1 MTDEKTGPDIE
12 DDEDGPLFPE
22 DGNMEDRMDELEGQ
36 MGSLKSVVQ
45 KFQSETSTQLSQ
57 ILRVVLTT
65 KNMQNGQTEEQD
77 EENLRAGWMVT
88 TDLLT
93 TAKEQAME
101 RLGEQE
107 SLNKQLQSSIQDL
120 QKETVQLQEELANIE
135 KERDRWKHEKELLD
149 QEIENKNEKSSGE
162 GAEKIKKKEFPSNET
177 IIHNLLTSQVEF
189 YFSDHHLK
197 RDKPLMEKLC
207 STEEGEQGFIPF
219 EEVTNFPKVRTLG
232 QDAEVIERAVR
243 ASQYLVVKK
252 GKKNEL
258 LVGRSQFS
266 PPAPQQFPFR
276 RTVFVYGIKPDKDEE
291 WVRTQFECFGNIT
304 KIKFDSGSHSCPR
317 KVGARLLRKE
327 QSRVIRLHI
336 RDSKH
341 TEFIFKKGNG
351 VEMTTYICGQC
362 ERMKKFTEGYYM
374 STDANIPVHMPY
386 MFCIQCAA
394 KKAEENLKFY
404 QQRSQVH
411 FKDPSLCKDLFGI
424 DQKVYKETDNDLQS
438 FTTCLIVFESQRQA
452 SKCVYVR
459 SRLGIE
465 GCFATHFHN
474 FTRHKREIC
483 APEGAMPLMPHEMQ
497 KEQSF
502 SLQPVSMKPQR
513 STPHAP
519 QRSRGYGRPQNRSS
533 GLRPPPMRRNQ
544 SAPTAGRFRRERN

>member
-1 MTDEKTGPDIE
+1 MTEEKENPALDMVGID
-12 DDEDGPLFPE
+12 DDEPLFPE
-22 DGNMEDRMDELEGQ
+22 DEVASRIGNLEEDMN
-36 MGSLKSVVQ
+36 SVKKNLQ

-57 ILRVVLTT
+57 ILKVVLTT
-65 KNMQNGQTEEQD
+65 RKSQNGTEADHQQD

-93 TAKEQAME
+93 TAKEDALR
-101 RLGEQE
+101 RLQEQTD
-107 SLNKQLQSSIQDL
+107 LNEQLQSSIQDL
-120 QKETVQLQEELANIE
+120 QQENVQMTERLALVE
-135 KERDRWKHEKELLD
+135 KERDKWKHEKELLD
-149 QEIENKNEKSSGE
+149 QDLECKLQDGALTLAKN
-162 GAEKIKKKEFPSNET
+162 KKKEFPSNET

-207 STEEGEQGFIPF
+207 STEQCEQGFIPF
-219 EEVTNFPKVRTLG
+219 EEVCNFPKVRTLG
-232 QDAEVIERAVR
+232 QDQEVIKRAVE
-243 ASQYLVVKK
+243 ASQYLEVKRD
-252 GKKNEL
+252 NQNNV

-266 PPAPQQFPFR
+266 PPTPQQFPFR
-276 RTVFVYGIKPDKDEE
+276 RTVFVYGLPVDKDEG
-291 WVRTQFECFGNIT
+291 WVRLQFECFGTIT
-304 KIKFDSGSHSCPR
+304 KIKFDSGPHSCPR

-327 QSRVIRLHI
+327 NSRVIRLHI

-341 TEFIFKKGNG
+341 TEFIFKKGDG

-404 QQRSQVH
+404 QQRSQAH
-411 FKDPSLCKDLFGI
+411 YKDPSLCKQLFGI
-424 DQKVYKETDNDLQS
+424 DPKIYKESDSDLHT
-438 FTTCLIVFESQRQA
+438 FNTCLIVFESQRQA

-483 APEGAMPLMPHEMQ
+483 APEGTLPMMPHEMQ

-502 SLQPVSMKPQR
+502 SLKPLNRVKMKPQHSNPIGQQAR
-513 STPHAP
+513 
-519 QRSRGYGRPQNRSS
+519 RGYRPNSA
-533 GLRPPPMRRNQ
+533 LRPPSMRRNQ
-544 SAPTAGRFRRERN
+544 SAPTHRFRNH